1 VRRRPAR
8 RRDDIV
14 GLRVPKLISLAE
26 AARLSGLSRSH
37 LRKLVSEGTI
47 PGEKI
52 GRDWLTTAEAVQ
64 EYLKLGVK
72 PGPKGKRNGPQ
83 KIDWQL

>member
-1 VRRRPAR
+1 MDAT
-8 RRDDIV
+8 RD
-14 GLRVPKLISLAE
+14 RVPKLISLAE
-26 AARLSGLSRSH
+26 AARISGLSPSH

-64 EYLKLGVK
+64 EYQRLGIK
-72 PGPKGKRNGPQ
+72 PGRKRKDRQ
-83 KIDWQL
+83 QD